1 MIARILEVVL
11 ATIGSQALQ
20 ESPNECCGLLIG
32 TRDLIDE
39 AAPTRN
45 VLAHPSRYQID
56 PEEHIAINR
65 RLRGTSRSVV
75 GAYHSHPRTEAIPSP
90 RDLIEAHYPEFVWLI
105 VSLAGKEPDFRAYR
119 IAEGRA
125 AAVELRVLL
134 PSSFLTVRYP
144 ELPDGS

>member
-1 MIARILEVVL
+1 VIARILEVVL

-56 PEEHIAINR
+56 PEAHIAINR
-65 RLRGTSRSVV
+65 RLRGTSRSIV
-75 GAYHSHPRTEAIPSP
+75 GAYHSHPRTDAIPSP

-119 IAEGRA
+119 IVDGNTS
-125 AAVELRVLL
+125 AVT
-134 PSSFLTVRYP
+134 LTVV
-144 ELPDGS
+144 GSINSQFPTPNSQI